1 MIKEKNK
8 KLIAQVIPASK
19 LPRDMAQFFSYTV
32 PEKFEKEIKIG
43 NIVEISLRKKTA
55 LGMVY
60 KLQKENIEQL
70 NYKLKEINK
79 VSDNLINISEKQI
92 QLAEY
97 ISNYYYA
104 PLSLIIKTLIPTITK
119 RESRKDIDLNQNYRV
134 KKIDNYRKD
143 ETIEFIKD
151 KSEILLIHNLH
162 NQKHSLYLDLIK
174 SILKKNE
181 QALVLMPEYFDIY
194 NFTQFYI
201 DYFTHER
208 VAIINS
214 ELTNNQYFEQWK
226 KIKSG
231 DAKIIIGTR
240 HTVFASFR
248 NLKLIIVDD
257 EQNSSYKQWDQ
268 NPRYH
273 CVTVAKKL
281 SKLWKAKIVLSSP
294 APSVENYHKTT
305 IKAHLDISIKSA
317 SAISNKTK
325 QNEQLINLTDCT
337 SSELSPMDQD
347 NNSRKIFNKLE
358 IINMGDERKR
368 GNYSVF
374 SEKLKNDLI
383 ENVYQKKQV
392 IIFIPR
398 LGENTITKCNDC
410 NFIAECEECKNSLIK
425 YENHLYCTHCRKNI
439 NLIKQCPKCQGQNIK
454 SFGYGSENIEN
465 EINKIFEN
473 KNIKIQRLDST
484 TVSDGH
490 NQTKIYKNF
499 INGKIDILIGTQM
512 VLKNWNMKNLSIF
525 SVMFPEI
532 IFSQPDFKSK
542 EKSFQFLNFISQTA
556 NDITQ
561 VIIQTNDID
570 NSSYKL
576 LEEKNRSS
584 FYQNEINNRKSLQT
598 IGYPP
603 FSQLIKLTYKDQ
615 NLEKCKLE
623 SESMHKLL
631 REKISNDQTL
641 KINFEITKP
650 FPASSLREYGKYRYN
665 IIIKSICK
673 KLELRN
679 SLLNHIKKDWIID
692 IDPDG
697 IL

>member
-19 LPRDMAQFFSYTV
+19 LPQDMAQFFSYTV
-32 PEKFEKEIKIG
+32 PKKFENKIKVG
-43 NIVEISLRKKTA
+43 NIVEISLRKKNA

-79 VSDNLINISEKQI
+79 TLDNSISISEKQI

-104 PLSLIIKTLIPTITK
+104 PLSLIIKTIIPTITK
-119 RESRKDIDLNQNYRV
+119 KESRKDIDLNQNYRV
-134 KKIDNYRKD
+134 KKIDDSKKD
-143 ETIEFIKD
+143 KAIKFIKD
-151 KSEILLIHNLH
+151 KNEILFIHNLH

-194 NFTQFYI
+194 NFSQFYI
-201 DYFTHER
+201 DCFTQEK

-226 KIKSG
+226 KIKNG

-240 HTVFASFR
+240 QTVFAPFR
-248 NLKLIIVDD
+248 NLKLIIIDD

-281 SKLWKAKIVLSSP
+281 SEICKAKIILSSST
-294 APSVENYHKTT
+294 PSVESYYKTT
-305 IKAHLDISIKSA
+305 IKNHLNIFTKLAPDISS
-317 SAISNKTK
+317 KTK
-325 QNEQLINLTDCT
+325 QNEQLTNLTDCT
-337 SSELSPMDQD
+337 SSELSPMDQN
-347 NNSRKIFNKLE
+347 NNSRKIFHKLE

-398 LGENTITKCNDC
+398 LGENTVTKCNDC
-410 NFIAECEECKNSLIK
+410 NFIAECEECRNSLIK

-473 KNIKIQRLDST
+473 KNIKIQRLDSAK
-484 TVSDGH
+484 VSDGN

-499 INGKIDILIGTQM
+499 INRKIDILIGTQM

-525 SVMFPEI
+525 SIMFPEI

-542 EKSFQFLNFISQTA
+542 EKSFQFLNFISQIA
-556 NDITQ
+556 NDKTQ

-570 NSSYKL
+570 NLSYKL
-576 LEEKNRSS
+576 LEERNRLT
-584 FYQNEINNRKSLQT
+584 FYQNEINNRKSSQT

-603 FSQLIKLTYKDQ
+603 FSQLIKLIYKDQ
-615 NLEKCKLE
+615 NLEKCKFE
-623 SESMHKLL
+623 SESMYKLL
-631 REKISNDQTL
+631 QEKISSDKNL

-650 FPASSLREYGKYRYN
+650 FPASRFKEYGKYRYN

-673 KLELRN
+673 KLEFRD

-697 IL
+697 VL